1 MSGYFKSDECR
12 AMVLSP
18 KLPPFFSCS
27 DHFLMT
33 DELLRFQD
41 AVACCSSCIRNC
53 SSFGISEVECSHGRT
68 KLHAVNPKV
77 PTITTETGDSYTKDP
92 GKFLVTNELG
102 VAPFSLINA
111 LSELKKKD
119 HSVSELATRE
129 FTFTQAEVIRVTF
142 SGTSCLLVQHKFTD
156 VKIDFLQVLNLLR
169 AALVSREALTLAC
182 LVLANQTKETASSL
196 PLSTK

>member
-1 MSGYFKSDECR
+1 MEKNMSGYFKSDECR

-129 FTFTQAEVIRVTF
+129 FTFTQPE
-142 SGTSCLLVQHKFTD
+142 
-156 VKIDFLQVLNLLR
+156 VLNLLR